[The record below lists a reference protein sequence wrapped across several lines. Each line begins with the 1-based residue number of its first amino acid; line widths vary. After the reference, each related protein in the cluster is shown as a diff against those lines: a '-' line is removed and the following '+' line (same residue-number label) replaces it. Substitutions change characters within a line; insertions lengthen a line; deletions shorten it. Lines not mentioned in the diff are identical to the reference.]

1 MSLDDAVRICREI
14 CRLPEYAARL
24 KPDMTDYEW
33 ITYGEQVKV
42 YNLII
47 LKLIHFLIITP
58 QTK

>member
-14 CRLPEYAARL
+14 RRLPEYAARL
-24 KPDMTDYEW
+24 KPDITDYEW

-47 LKLIHFLIITP
+47 LKLIHCLLITP
-58 QTK
+58 QTT